1 LFWLS
6 TPTVSQ
12 TRSDTE
18 SSQAASPIHV
28 THVLGFEGARRN
40 ANGELT
46 IHGDAM
52 QFQRNG
58 YPPAQV
64 NISSIQ
70 SISLGEESKQV
81 GGVPMMLGKAAVPF
95 GGGRVV
101 SLFSHKKY
109 DSLTVEYLDNNGG
122 FHGAVFRLSK
132 GQGQTFRNDLV
143 AKGAHIVAQDQATT
157 QTEFEVKNEN
167 E

>member
-1 LFWLS
+1 
-6 TPTVSQ
+6 
-12 TRSDTE
+12 
-18 SSQAASPIHV
+18 
-28 THVLGFEGARRN
+28 
-40 ANGELT
+40 
-46 IHGDAM
+46 
-52 QFQRNG
+52 
-58 YPPAQV
+58 
-64 NISSIQ
+64 
-70 SISLGEESKQV
+70 
-81 GGVPMMLGKAAVPF
+81 MMLGKAAVPF